1 MKPEKM
7 VAMHPCAG
15 RDRDTD
21 MENDLGHT
29 SGEGE
34 KQKCMLGVQSKR
46 HKVLCIKQI
55 SSKDILFSIE
65 KYSHYLFIMFW
76 SIICKVTESLCCS
89 SETNIML

>member
-1 MKPEKM
+1 MNVYRKIE
-7 VAMHPCAG
+7 
-15 RDRDTD
+15 TD
-21 MENDLGHT
+21 SQRKQISSYKWRG
-29 SGEGE
+29 G

>member
-1 MKPEKM
+1 MNIYRKIE
-7 VAMHPCAG
+7 
-15 RDRDTD
+15 TD
-21 MENDLGHT
+21 SQRKLI
-29 SGEGE
+29 SSYKWRE
-34 KQKCMLGVQSKR
+34 KQSCMLGVQSKR

-55 SSKDILFSIE
+55 ESSKDILFSIE